1 MPNNIFQQHPGEQA
15 FQGSAE
21 SLLSWLRDFSWRGG
35 GFFVTLP
42 GGCADAAACNYTLIY
57 YIYNGKLV

>member
-21 SLLSWLRDFSWRGG
+21 SLLSKCEASWAAGE
-35 GFFVTLP
+35 TPALP
-42 GGCADAAACNYTLIY
+42 GCAIFLGRAA
-57 YIYNGKLV
+57 VFS